1 MIVLILLAFAGMLA
15 GIFLLLNMAP
25 FEFAED
31 LTKSFASRGAADLQ
45 EDRAAQ
51 PPQRAKGHQKTVR
64 EAKEMMI
71 LTGRGGKFAALCA
84 LSLFLAAM
92 GAVICIVIQNYFM
105 LPVLAAGMGLI
116 RSGMSCSPPTAI
128 KADEQRD

>member
-15 GIFLLLNMAP
+15 GIFLLLNMTP

-31 LTKSFASRGAADLQ
+31 LTKSFASREAPISKKIGQLNHPR
-45 EDRAAQ
+45 E
-51 PPQRAKGHQKTVR
+51 AKGIKKTVR
-64 EAKEMMI
+64 EAKEMML

-92 GAVICIVIQNYFM
+92 GAVI
-105 LPVLAAGMGLI
+105 
-116 RSGMSCSPPTAI
+116 
-128 KADEQRD
+128 